1 MRMPCEMKA
10 RLVRLLLLLLPLL
23 LTTDVE
29 SGVGMI
35 DSEPSDF

>member
-1 MRMPCEMKA
+1 MRMPCEMKV
-10 RLVRLLLLLLPLL
+10 RLVRLLLLLPLL